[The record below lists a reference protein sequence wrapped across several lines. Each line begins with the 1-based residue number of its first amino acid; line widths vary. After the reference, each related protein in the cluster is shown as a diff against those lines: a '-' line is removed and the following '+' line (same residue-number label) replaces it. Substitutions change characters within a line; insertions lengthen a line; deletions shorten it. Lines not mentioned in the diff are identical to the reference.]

1 MYTQK
6 DPVRRPLDTMS
17 LLVNALNQDPGRPL
31 LHLLDGQTLNVG
43 EVRDATSRFV
53 QALATIG
60 VVEGTRVGLLSSNSP
75 EVLHASHAAK
85 ILGAIYIPMHPL
97 GSLSDHL
104 NTVRDAEVELLIFEG
119 GRYDARAAELAAEVP
134 DVKLVALGPTE
145 LAEDLCRLAASIP
158 PRPLR
163 PPMLDLAGIEQIAYS
178 GGTTGKPKSMA
189 ARRRTSA
196 ALMSIMLAEW
206 DWPEPP
212 RVLSCAPLS
221 HAGGTMFLPTLLKN
235 GTMLVHP
242 RFDPLAAM
250 QAIQDYKI
258 NCMMLVPT
266 MIYALLDHPRFGE
279 FDLSSLETIF
289 YGASLMSPVRL
300 KEAIERIGPVFF
312 QFYGQAE
319 APMTVTVF
327 RKSEHDTNSL
337 ERLSSCGRPVPWL
350 LVELLDSE
358 NHPVP
363 DGQPGEIC
371 VQGPIVMDGYR
382 DNPELNAEV
391 FSGGW
396 LHTGDVAIRDH
407 DGFLRIVDRKKD
419 MIVSGGFNI
428 YPRDIEDAMAL
439 HPAVAQSAVIGVPHP
454 QWGEAVKA
462 LVVLK
467 PGQSASAEELI
478 ALVAERKGRFQA
490 PKGVEFIQ
498 EIPSTPVGKA
508 DKKAL
513 RARYGSL

>member
-1 MYTQK
+1 
-6 DPVRRPLDTMS
+6 
-17 LLVNALNQDPGRPL
+17 
-31 LHLLDGQTLNVG
+31 
-43 EVRDATSRFV
+43 
-53 QALATIG
+53 
-60 VVEGTRVGLLSSNSP
+60 
-75 EVLHASHAAK
+75 
-85 ILGAIYIPMHPL
+85 MHPL
-97 GSLSDHL
+97 GSQSDHL

-119 GRYDARAAELAAEVP
+119 GRYDARAAELAGHVP
-134 DVKLVALGPTE
+134 GVKLAALGQTE
-145 LAEDLCRLAASIP
+145 LADDLCSLAASMQ

-163 PPMLDLAGIEQIAYS
+163 PPMLDLAGIEAIGYS

-196 ALMSIMLAEW
+196 ALMSIMLADWE
-206 DWPEPP
+206 WPEPP

-242 RFDPLAAM
+242 RFDPLAVL

-266 MIYALLDHPRFGE
+266 MIYALLDHPRFEE

-327 RKSEHDTNSL
+327 RKSEHDANNL

-358 NHPVP
+358 NRPVP
-363 DGQPGEIC
+363 HGQPGEIC

-428 YPRDIEDAMAL
+428 YPRDIEDALALPPRRRPVRGHRSAASAMGRGGQGAGGAQTRAVRVGRRTHHPGSRAKGPLPGAQGRGVHSRDPHHPRGQGGQEGPASTLRIPVAGAASGPGTSANPSGLAGAGAVQCNPSTEEEKHVTKMAL
-439 HPAVAQSAVIGVPHP
+439 VEKIPDDVLEPALQTNLGR
-454 QWGEAVKA
+454 A
-462 LVVLK
+462 LYNNPPLCLWRGCVTRNE
-467 PGQSASAEELI
+467 ASARTGDYHIVL
-478 ALVAERKGRFQA
+478 
-490 PKGVEFIQ
+490 P
-498 EIPSTPVGKA
+498 
-508 DKKAL
+508 
-513 RARYGSL
+513 